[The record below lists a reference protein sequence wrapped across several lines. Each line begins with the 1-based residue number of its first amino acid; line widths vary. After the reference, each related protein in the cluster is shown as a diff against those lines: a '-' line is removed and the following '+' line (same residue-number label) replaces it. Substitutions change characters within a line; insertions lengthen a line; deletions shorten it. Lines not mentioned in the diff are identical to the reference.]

1 MSRIQVTCSGRGAP
15 GTEPRGVARTAG
27 DAAGWGALRHS
38 AASPGCRPPLVP
50 RGDSRAPPPS
60 VAGVWVGAGP
70 SGVLGPSLESQR
82 TVWRRF
88 FAFHSLPA
96 FPVSPVRK
104 RALLGAPPPSPA
116 RPPQTHTCWLPSE
129 PRAWASARL
138 ELSNAA
144 LFSLF
149 IFPFFWNLTQ
159 TFLLRC
165 GCRAHF

>member
-1 MSRIQVTCSGRGAP
+1 MSRVQVTCSGRGAP

-27 DAAGWGALRHS
+27 DAAGGGALRHS
-38 AASPGCRPPLVP
+38 AASPGCRPPLVAH
-50 RGDSRAPPPS
+50 GDSRDPPRCGRGAGRGGAIRGPWTQPRITTNCVEKVLRFPLSPSLSSEPCQEESLAGRSSPLPRTPPPN
-60 VAGVWVGAGP
+60 
-70 SGVLGPSLESQR
+70 
-82 TVWRRF
+82 T
-88 FAFHSLPA
+88 H
-96 FPVSPVRK
+96 
-104 RALLGAPPPSPA
+104 LLA
-116 RPPQTHTCWLPSE
+116 PSE